1 MAKSRLLLF
10 SNEYLYVLF
19 ALKKESFLICH
30 MFILGLANFVCNEY
44 MYVRK
49 YSLPISS
56 LLSGLFGNAESLMT
70 RSVRVRKIRV

>member
-1 MAKSRLLLF
+1 MNWKVGCRLPPYET
-10 SNEYLYVLF
+10 S
-19 ALKKESFLICH
+19 
-30 MFILGLANFVCNEY
+30 FVCTEKRKFFNMSHVYTWSRYNEY

-56 LLSGLFGNAESLMT
+56 LLSGLFDNAESLMT